1 MAKKKY
7 TLTKR
12 DICDLY
18 DITSAKLE
26 YHIQR
31 KPTKQHPMTFPAGQY
46 SKERGC
52 KLYNKANVEKYAKA
66 VWTTKDAQKPL
77 KLTKPITKAELAK
90 ELEPGLNALFGAAA
104 QKDAAFDEERE
115 ADNAVVRVLE
125 EKMHRLEEDYARSS
139 RFNMVLGA
147 VLVAMFLIY
156 IFRPWMVTPL

>member
-1 MAKKKY
+1 MAKKQY

-52 KLYNKANVEKYAKA
+52 KMYNKANVEKYAKA
-66 VWTTKDAQKPL
+66 VWASKDAQKPL
-77 KLTKPITKAELAK
+77 KLIKPLTKAELAK
-90 ELEPGLNALFGAAA
+90 EMEPGLNALFGAEF
-104 QKDAAFDEERE
+104 QKQETVEAVERSFMRVE
-115 ADNAVVRVLE
+115 TELRDKNKRQEKIIYALLGTIVAIMVAV
-125 EKMHRLEEDYARSS
+125 
-139 RFNMVLGA
+139 
-147 VLVAMFLIY
+147 I
-156 IFRPWMVTPL
+156 VT